1 MKKISKMKLQGFNLG
16 FLAISLIGINANAN
30 EASDAVKANMV
41 PMLGT
46 LSVRFEPYMTEGKLA
61 GCTLVFSA
69 LALDDKYK
77 VGEYLKL
84 IGNIGILNFKGNLG
98 ANLKLVVNRIDFDTA
113 PVGFFPSPP
122 SRAYLIKSDFS
133 TTQDV
138 EHENFPTETP
148 GGLFSTFDAA
158 TGLDF
163 ISHSIV
169 DGKVSIGFNQE
180 NGKSDIVTVLE
191 LDVADTDK
199 SGNRKRSGESTNR
212 FSECIQSVADS
223 IK

>member
-1 MKKISKMKLQGFNLG
+1 MKQISNMKLQVAAFGIAALT
-16 FLAISLIGINANAN
+16 SIGISANAS
-30 EASDAVKANMV
+30 EVGDAVKATMV

-46 LSVRFEPYMTEGKLA
+46 LSVRFEPYMTEGRLS

-69 LALDDKYK
+69 LAVDDKYK

-113 PVGFFPSPP
+113 PVSFFPSPP

-138 EHENFPTETP
+138 KHNNFSTETP

-169 DGKVSIGFNQE
+169 DGKITIGFNQD
-180 NGKSDIVTVLE
+180 NGNSDIVTVLE
-191 LDVADTDK
+191 LDVADTDN
-199 SGNRKRSGESTNR
+199 SGNRKHSGESTIR